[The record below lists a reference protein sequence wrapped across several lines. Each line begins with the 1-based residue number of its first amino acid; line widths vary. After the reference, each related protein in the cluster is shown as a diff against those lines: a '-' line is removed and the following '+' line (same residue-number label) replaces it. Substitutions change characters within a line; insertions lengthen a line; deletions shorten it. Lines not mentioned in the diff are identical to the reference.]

1 MNLRRVA
8 MCFVV
13 LALLAPVAGR
23 AALAQEDDDL
33 GVIYGFQ
40 AEALFPAVIR
50 FYVAVSVPVERIAEV
65 SLTLRAES
73 GWERTI
79 PVEPAA
85 NLLSGTDRASELAYP
100 WSLAGED
107 APPLFEPVVYAWRV
121 VTADGQTST
130 AEDEFLVVDAARGEW
145 RSAGEAPLVLHWH
158 NEDLGGGLIQ
168 GRCWR
173 RWICCGGTR
182 PVATGRLRDLRSG
195 RSVVPG
201 DGRSGNRRPDPGGGL
216 AARCRGV
223 PLLARGVRGLQPGR
237 DRVRAAPSY
246 GYTDLRDLLIRRMVS
261 GTYRSLWSGAVVP
274 DWFVTGLA
282 LLYQQRPGSAAL
294 ALARSAARVE
304 ALAPLAEL
312 QTSPRKMPLPAAG
325 VVGSRELSAGAV
337 SGGSFRRGGA
347 VRAGRAIGPQDF
359 AAALRAQTTLD
370 EVGLWNAFNRWL
382 FLEAADRAVL
392 WTPYLYDAHADGHGH
407 AHHSAAHG
415 DGDLD
420 TDYHAHGD
428 VDLSRRAGPD
438 RRRDDAAPTPDH
450 RATTPLPPGSLPT
463 ATRPAPAAQPVSED
477 REGIDPAVAGGIA
490 AAVVA
495 ALGLALLAWGRR
507 RRR

>member
-1 MNLRRVA
+1 

-168 GRCWR
+168 GEMLATVDLLR
-173 RWICCGGTR
+173 RH
-182 PVATGRLRDLRSG
+182 TGQSPQAAYAIYD
-195 RSVVPG
+195 PG
-201 DGRSGNRRPDPGGGL
+201 DPLCQEMADPETGDPIQVVVSRRDAVAFPCSRE
-216 AARCRGV
+216 AFEGV
-223 PLLARGVRGLQPGR
+223 YS
-237 DRVRAAPSY
+237 RAGIAFVQRPSY

-261 GTYRSLWSGAVVP
+261 GTYRSLWSDAVVP
-274 DWFVTGLA
+274 DWFMTGLA

-294 ALARSAARVE
+294 SLARSAARTE

-312 QTSPRKMPLPAAG
+312 QASPTEDAPYRQRALWEAESYLLVLYLADRFGAEAPFELAG
-325 VVGSRELSAGAV
+325 
-337 SGGSFRRGGA
+337 
-347 VRAGRAIGPQDF
+347 AIGPQDF

-392 WTPYLYDAHADGHGH
+392 WTPYLSTTPTPTATATHTLPPPTATATLTPTITPTATSTYLAEQ
-407 AHHSAAHG
+407 
-415 DGDLD
+415 
-420 TDYHAHGD
+420 
-428 VDLSRRAGPD
+428 D
-438 RRRDDAAPTPDH
+438 RTAVVMTLPPTPDH
-450 RATTPLPPGSLPT
+450 RATNTPLPPGSLPT